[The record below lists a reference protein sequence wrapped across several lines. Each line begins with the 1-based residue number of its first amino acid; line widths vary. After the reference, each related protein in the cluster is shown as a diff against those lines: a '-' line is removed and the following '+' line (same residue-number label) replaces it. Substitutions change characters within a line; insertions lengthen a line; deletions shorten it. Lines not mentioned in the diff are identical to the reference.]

1 MTYMNTKEKK
11 DATGVQESWAE
22 VVKKTMPG
30 VPVVISPIGAG
41 SGIVI
46 GKDGLILTNKHV
58 IEYGKNARLRFRSG
72 EYPAVVVKVSD
83 DSDLAIIKTYGTP
96 EELGCV
102 LKIESEESGPG
113 TEVIVL
119 GHPGDYEG
127 TVTRGIV
134 SAIREQRFD
143 PHPPQDYLQIDAAI
157 NPGNSGGPVINSSC
171 NIVGLSTW
179 KRMDHESVGFCIPAN
194 RLQKF
199 IDKTLK
205 EIDEGKIEIPTA
217 FEVASLPFEPEPLQ
231 SMKYIINDCMCKV
244 TEVDRKEGD
253 PEEMYSWLLKT
264 EQGAELNVTYIDP
277 CESNPDG
284 YLSIRFCAIP
294 EPLQLT
300 LNNVSVLQALLT
312 HNYAT
317 VRSKFAISDNGAV
330 ELVIERNA
338 DALDPIE
345 VRQCVNEMIFETNR
359 ICDVVLYLREYGK
372 TPIPPSCL
380 ADLLPG
386 Q

>member
-1 MTYMNTKEKK
+1 MMEAQKNGNEVL
-11 DATGVQESWAE
+11 VQENWAE

-96 EELGCV
+96 EELECV
-102 LKIESEESGPG
+102 LTIESEESGPG

-119 GHPGDYEG
+119 GHPGDYEE

-134 SAIREQRFD
+134 SAIREHRFD

-157 NPGNSGGPVINSSC
+157 NPGNSGGPVVNRSGK
-171 NIVGLSTW
+171 IVGLSTW
-179 KRMDHESVGFCIPAN
+179 KRMDHESVGFGIPAK
-194 RLQKF
+194 RLHEF
-199 IDKTLK
+199 IDATTK
-205 EIDEGKIEIPTA
+205 EIDDGKIEIPTA
-217 FEVASLPFEPEPLQ
+217 HEVASLRFDPVPLQ
-231 SMKYIINDCMCKV
+231 SIKTAIYGCMCKV
-244 TEVDRKEGD
+244 TEVDRKDDD

-264 EQGAELNVTYIDP
+264 EMGAELNVTYIDP
-277 CESNPDG
+277 CESSPNG

-300 LNNVSVLQALLT
+300 LNSVSVLQALLT

-345 VRQCVNEMIFETNR
+345 VCQCVNEMIVETNR
-359 ICDVVLYLREYGK
+359 ICDVILYLREYGK
-372 TPIPPSCL
+372 TPIPPSSL
-380 ADLLPG
+380 ADLLPRP
-386 Q
+386 